1 MKTKKHDT
9 RWMVSVALMAAIVI
23 VLANTP
29 LGMIQLPIIKATTV
43 HIPVILGAILLGP
56 GAGAILGAVFGI
68 CSLVSNTM
76 APTLL
81 SFAFSPFLSTTGIPG
96 ALKAIWIS
104 VGCRILIGVAAGWLW
119 VLFTKI
125 KLNQF
130 IALPIVGFV
139 GSMVNTVTVMGSIYF
154 LFAQQYAEAKEVA
167 LTAVFGLVMGTV
179 TASGIPEA
187 IAAAILVLA
196 LGKVLVVVFRKMNLG
211 AVNVESAK
219 QQTDFKIEES
229 NES

>member
-43 HIPVILGAILLGP
+43 HIPVIIGAILLGP

-219 QQTDFKIEES
+219 
-229 NES
+229 

>member
-9 RWMVSVALMAAIVI
+9 SWMVSVALMAAIVI

-104 VGCRILIGVAAGWLW
+104 VGCRILIGVVAGWLW

-179 TASGIPEA
+179 TASGILEA

-219 QQTDFKIEES
+219 
-229 NES
+229 

>member
-9 RWMVSVALMAAIVI
+9 RWMVSVALMAAIMI

-104 VGCRILIGVAAGWLW
+104 VGCRILIGVVAGWLW

-219 QQTDFKIEES
+219 
-229 NES
+229 

>member
-1 MKTKKHDT
+1 MKEKKHDT

-43 HIPVILGAILLGP
+43 HIPVIIGAVLLGP
-56 GAGAILGAVFGI
+56 SAGAILGFVFGM
-68 CSLVSNTM
+68 CSMISNTM

-81 SFAFSPFLSTTGIPG
+81 SFAFSPFMSTTGIPG

-119 VLFTKI
+119 ILLS
-125 KLNQF
+125 KLKVNQV
-130 IALPIVGFV
+130 IALPIVGVV
-139 GSMVNTVTVMGSIYF
+139 GSMVNTITVMGSIYL
-154 LFAQQYAEAKEVA
+154 LFAQQYAEAKDVA
-167 LTAVFGLVMGTV
+167 VTAVWGLVMGTV

-187 IAAAILVLA
+187 IAAAVLVLA
-196 LGKVLVVVFRKMNLG
+196 LGKVLIQVFKKMNI
-211 AVNVESAK
+211 NVVSAQIAK
-219 QQTDFKIEES
+219 
-229 NES
+229 

>member
-56 GAGAILGAVFGI
+56 GAGAILGAIFGI

-154 LFAQQYAEAKEVA
+154 LFAQQYAESKEVA

-219 QQTDFKIEES
+219 
-229 NES
+229 